1 MRPAHQFGPPLE
13 WDRHE
18 QNLNYFACC
27 KNQDLAVEDYFAC
40 CRNQGN
46 SAELHLQSEAE
57 KDSSAHPAEQ
67 VCPVRYLNLTDEYVA
82 QDAVFR
88 SHCHPDKT

>member
-13 WDRHE
+13 WDRRE

-57 KDSSAHPAEQ
+57 Q
-67 VCPVRYLNLTDEYVA
+67 VCPVRYLNLTDESVVREEGRYPA
-82 QDAVFR
+82 LL
-88 SHCHPDKT
+88 